1 MEARRVAGTLLPDLL
16 EDPWLAELR
25 VRYPELPAPTE
36 DELSGKLRLF
46 EAVARLLDALGQR
59 APLVL
64 LLDDLHLLPSPHRS
78 CSVFHP
84 HAVYQQWCWRLS
96 PVSQYTYYVSRGR
109 TTIRCLCECFALLSE
124 HI

>member
-46 EAVARLLDALGQR
+46 EAVARLLDALAQR
-59 APLVL
+59 APLVV
-64 LLDDLHLLPSPHRS
+64 LLDDLHWLDGASLDLLRYLARS
-78 CSVFHP
+78 WKRHE
-84 HAVYQQWCWRLS
+84 R
-96 PVSQYTYYVSRGR
+96 R
-109 TTIRCLCECFALLSE
+109 ILLLGTV
-124 HI
+124 